1 MGPQPVL
8 KSFKVFLEL
17 LRAIPVKLLNRLN
30 GLFQEPRLRVLPEHG
45 ARKRAWFLENNLR
58 SNTKQKT
65 TRSSQLVFPT
75 PFPSCRVIDDPPNYF
90 CLPEQKAV
98 VQACSRGVHVCV
110 IRKRHA
116 ERLDSEGLANEP
128 RRPHTRPPLI
138 STNCSPINYAH
149 TVELIRRWHYYPVDC
164 RLRYRALRR
173 SATIYGDRYRRIS
186 VSRRSSLVSRGWI
199 ARSRIGPILLFVSML
214 FRSLL
219 FRSRVKPLQPNFT
232 LNFLFVV
239 EGSNRSIVSWIR
251 VAFES
256 SLSSSNALEFL
267 VKIIRRKK

>member
-1 MGPQPVL
+1 MVYF
-8 KSFKVFLEL
+8 KSHLCASSPNMVRENERDSWKTICGRIRNRRRLVRVNSFSQLRFLL
-17 LRAIPVKLLNRLN
+17 VAWSMIRLTIFVYRN
-30 GLFQEPRLRVLPEHG
+30 
-45 ARKRAWFLENNLR
+45 KR
-58 SNTKQKT
+58 
-65 TRSSQLVFPT
+65 RSSKLV
-75 PFPSCRVIDDPPNYF
+75 R
-90 CLPEQKAV
+90 E
-98 VQACSRGVHVCV
+98 GVHVCV

-173 SATIYGDRYRRIS
+173 SATIYGDWYRRIS

-239 EGSNRSIVSWIR
+239 EGSNRWFVSWIR

>member
-30 GLFQEPRLRVLPEHG
+30 GLFQEPPLRVLPEHG

-98 VQACSRGVHVCV
+98 VQACSRGCSRVCNPQEA
-110 IRKRHA
+110 RGETRF
-116 ERLDSEGLANEP
+116 RLANEP

-256 SLSSSNALEFL
+256 SLSSSNAFEFL